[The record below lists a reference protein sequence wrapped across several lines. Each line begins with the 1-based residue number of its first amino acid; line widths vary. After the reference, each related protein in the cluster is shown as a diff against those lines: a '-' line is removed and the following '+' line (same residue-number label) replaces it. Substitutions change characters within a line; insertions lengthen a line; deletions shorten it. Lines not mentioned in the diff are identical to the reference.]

1 MSISGARSPAAFMP
15 ILKPDAAPRVTV
27 LLALRNGAAFLPAQL
42 DSLAIQTLPPALILA
57 SDDGSTDGTAA
68 IFRAF
73 AARQPRDSARLTTGP
88 MRGGTANFLH
98 LLTLAPPEADVTAL
112 CDQDDVWLPEKL
124 RRAATAL
131 HGIAEPALYG
141 ARSHE
146 VDAAL
151 RHPRLSRAMPPPWN
165 FAHALAQNFA
175 GGNTMVLNAAA
186 LALVKSCLP
195 GLPEPVV
202 HDWFLYQLI
211 AGAGG
216 RIVFDDTPVLLY
228 RQHQGNLIGA
238 AGGIGAKLTR
248 ARAMF
253 SGTFSDWSDHN
264 IAALRHCKAALTA
277 DARARLEDFATHRHS
292 SLAAR
297 LKMLRRTGMHRKG
310 ALNQTGLWLAALLGK
325 I

>member
-1 MSISGARSPAAFMP
+1 M
-15 ILKPDAAPRVTV
+15 
-27 LLALRNGAAFLPAQL
+27 LLALRNGAAYLQPQL
-42 DSLAIQTLPPALILA
+42 ESLAAQSLPPALILA
-57 SDDGSTDGTAA
+57 SDDGSTDGSAA
-68 IFRAF
+68 IFRRF
-73 AARQPRDSARLTTGP
+73 AASQSPRAAGLVTGP

-98 LLTLAPPEADVTAL
+98 LLALAPPEADFTAF
-112 CDQDDVWLPEKL
+112 CDQDDVWLPEKVF
-124 RRAATAL
+124 RATTAL
-131 HGIAEPALYG
+131 HDIKGPALYG
-141 ARSHE
+141 ARSFE

-151 RHPRLSRAMPPPWN
+151 RHPRRSRAMPPPWN

-216 RIVFDDTPVLLY
+216 SIVFDDTPVLLY
-228 RQHQGNLIGA
+228 RQHPGNIIGA
-238 AGGIGAKLTR
+238 AGGIGAKFSR

-253 SGTFSDWSDHN
+253 SGTYTEWSDRN
-264 IAALRHCKAALTA
+264 IASLRHCKTSLTPASRAL
-277 DARARLEDFATHRHS
+277 LEDFATHRHAR
-292 SLAAR
+292 LFAR
-297 LKMLRRTGMHRKG
+297 LKMLRRTAMHRKG
-310 ALNQTGLWLAALLGK
+310 RLNQAGLWLAALLGR